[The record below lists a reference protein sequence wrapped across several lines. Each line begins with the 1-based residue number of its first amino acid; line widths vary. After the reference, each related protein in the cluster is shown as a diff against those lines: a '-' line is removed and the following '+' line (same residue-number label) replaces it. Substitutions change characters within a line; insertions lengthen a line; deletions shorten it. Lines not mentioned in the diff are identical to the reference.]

1 MLFSQFRYHTE
12 NTTKLQGVNMKYNPK
27 HRWPVF
33 MGVRVSEEMM
43 DRIQKECKRENMDM
57 SELVRRA
64 LAAYLLR

>member
-1 MLFSQFRYHTE
+1 
-12 NTTKLQGVNMKYNPK
+12 MKYNPK